1 MDKKKIFIGLGI
13 IAVIGGIY
21 YFYNKN
27 KNANTGNSGDTGTT
41 DSEKPATQ
49 GAGTTTTE
57 SAVTTATKKALT
69 SRKEKKKACGRRPLN
84 KTKRAEW
91 QKCVDA
97 GGTSEFEGD
106 FDAFQYEYMD
116 FEGQVDNQFMFS
128 EFESNLDLDL

>member
-21 YFYNKN
+21 YFYNKS
-27 KNANTGNSGDTGTT
+27 KNANTGNSGGADTSDAGTT
-41 DSEKPATQ
+41 DAGTPATQ
-49 GAGTTTTE
+49 GAGTPATE

-69 SRKEKKKACGRRPLN
+69 SRKDKKKVCGRRPVN

-97 GGTSEFEGD
+97 GGTSSFQGD
-106 FDAFQYEYMD
+106 FD
-116 FEGQVDNQFMFS
+116 
-128 EFESNLDLDL
+128 EFEESYLDFDNSFDISF

>member
-21 YFYNKN
+21 YFYNKS

-41 DSEKPATQ
+41 DAEKSATESAVTPA
-49 GAGTTTTE
+49 TE

-69 SRKEKKKACGRRPLN
+69 SKKEKKKACGRRPLN
-84 KTKRAEW
+84 KSRRAEW

-97 GGTSEFEGD
+97 GGTSSVQGD
-106 FDAFQYEYMD
+106 FD
-116 FEGQVDNQFMFS
+116 
-128 EFESNLDLDL
+128 EFEEYYLDFDNSFDISF